1 MAANSRWEH
10 LPIARQIL
18 FLAIVPWLVLF
29 VAIFSFLLHARLTDL
44 EDTQQ
49 QRGELLAKQ
58 LAVASEFAV
67 LTGNRQQLQALLE
80 RSVKD
85 PVTAIQ
91 IWDSQHQLLA
101 SFENKSSKNDVD
113 RFTANVVLEPI
124 DIDDAILGNSNNN
137 ALSIGADG
145 SGSSNQ
151 KSVSETK
158 SVPKSIGH
166 LEVRLSRDSIVNARN
181 RAVEVSLLVGMPL
194 LIIAILLV
202 WSLGRRFAQPV
213 VALTAVTV
221 KLAHGDLSIRSPETG
236 AGETRVLQKA
246 INRMAFNLERN
257 QNTLHENLQQLELAR
272 QNAEQANQAKSE
284 FLATMSH
291 ELRTPM
297 NGALGMLELL
307 RDTQLSDQ
315 QNHYVNIAI
324 DSTQHLLTV
333 VNDILD
339 FSRIERGLLQ
349 IENTFTSVNLL
360 AQQTVDTFRVATE
373 QKHLQMEL
381 EIDPLLEQT
390 QLLIDPARLRQILV
404 NLLGNAV
411 KFTFTGSVR
420 IKLAARWADADHI
433 DFELSVA
440 DTGIGIPDEKQS
452 MIFQPF
458 RQADGSTMR
467 RFGGSGLGLAIVR
480 KLCELMGAALHL
492 VSAPGRGS
500 NFSVA
505 LRTEARV
512 LSHPPM
518 AVAAPSALPDALVL
532 VVEDNHVNQ
541 LVIANMLKSLGLEV
555 ETASNGVIAL
565 ECMHQRDYDLI
576 LMDCQMPEMDGYQAT
591 ARIRQLQRDDQAN
604 IPIIALTANAM
615 AEDRERCLAA
625 GMNDYLSKPV
635 TLKILREKL
644 LLWLPPAAQGND
656 VI

>member
-1 MAANSRWEH
+1 MAADSRWEH

-29 VAIFSFLLHARLTDL
+29 IAIFSFLLHARLTDL

-49 QRGELLAKQ
+49 QRGQLLAKQ

-67 LTGNRQQLQALLE
+67 LTGNRQQLQTLLE

-91 IWDSQHQLLA
+91 IWDSQHQPLA
-101 SFENKSSKNDVD
+101 SFENVSSKTAIDH
-113 RFTANVVLEPI
+113 FTADVVLEPI
-124 DIDDAILGNSNNN
+124 DVDDAILGARSDNNN
-137 ALSIGADG
+137 AA
-145 SGSSNQ
+145 
-151 KSVSETK
+151 
-158 SVPKSIGH
+158 KSIGH

-181 RAVEVSLLVGMPL
+181 HAIGVSLLVGLPL
-194 LIIAILLV
+194 LFIATLLV

-221 KLAHGDLSIRSPETG
+221 QLADGDLSIRSPQTG

-246 INRMAFNLERN
+246 INRMAENLEKN
-257 QNTLHENLQQLELAR
+257 QNSLHENLQQLELAR
-272 QNAEQANQAKSE
+272 QNAELANQAKSE

-349 IENTFTSVNLL
+349 IENIFTSVDQL
-360 AQQTVDTFRVATE
+360 AQQTADTFRIATE
-373 QKHLQMEL
+373 QKHLQLEL
-381 EIDPLLEQT
+381 HIDPLLEQT

-404 NLLGNAV
+404 NLLGNAI
-411 KFTFTGSVR
+411 KFTFTGSIR
-420 IKLAARWADADHI
+420 ISLSARWADATDI
-433 DFELSVA
+433 EFELNVT
-440 DTGIGIPDEKQS
+440 DTGIGIPVEKQA

-480 KLCELMGAALHL
+480 KLCELMDASIHL

-500 NFSVA
+500 SFTVA
-505 LRTEARV
+505 LRAQARM
-512 LSHPPM
+512 LSKS
-518 AVAAPSALPDALVL
+518 AVAVVAPAEMPSALVL

-541 LVIANMLKSLGLEV
+541 LVIANMLKSLGLDV
-555 ETASNGVIAL
+555 ETASNGAIAL
-565 ECMHQRDYDLI
+565 ECLRQRDYDLI

-591 ARIRQLQRDDQAN
+591 ARIRQLQRGEQAQL
-604 IPIIALTANAM
+604 PIIALTANAM

-644 LLWLPPAAQGND
+644 LLWLPQTQPPAPSTPPKDDATP
-656 VI
+656 V